1 MSKQNDKEDIHFPS
15 YEPVSIKQEDKEDV
29 YAKLVESMQKKGR
42 KEVATIGPYIADC
55 TLSSTVYPR
64 RGYLLLNN
72 VMTDQT
78 ASQEGEVK
86 EVLEKIFTG
95 PDVELKSL
103 MDQ

>member
-1 MSKQNDKEDIHFPS
+1 MNLSLGSREIRGRLRKIGGK
-15 YEPVSIKQEDKEDV
+15 
-29 YAKLVESMQKKGR
+29 YAEKGQ
-42 KEVATIGPYIADC
+42 EVATIGLYIADC

-64 RGYLLLNN
+64 RGYLLLNT
-72 VMTDQT
+72 VMTDPT